1 MENED
6 RPYDGLRGGYINHA
20 LSPAQDK
27 IIEARKSH
35 NHDLHTRTSLS
46 LEYLHTRSVKQ
57 K

>member
-6 RPYDGLRGGYINHA
+6 RPYEGLRGGHMNHA

-27 IIEARKSH
+27 SIEARKSH
-35 NHDLHTRTSLS
+35 NYDLHTRTALS

>member
-27 IIEARKSH
+27 IIEARKFH
-35 NHDLHTRTSLS
+35 NYDLHTRTALS
-46 LEYLHTRSVKQ
+46 LKYLHTRSGKQ